1 MPIYLIRHG
10 QSEFNLAH
18 KKGGPDPMIWDA
30 PLTELGYKQALD
42 AREQILDL
50 GIEHVLTSP
59 LTRAIQTAKIM
70 FDEIAPINVI
80 PDHRELII
88 HSCDVGVPASVLR
101 EKFPELSLD
110 GLDEVWWHQG
120 PENENGVPVEPI
132 DVFQKRIDA
141 FAELIATMPDR
152 PVAIIGHGNVFKAL
166 AGFEM
171 ENCEVKKF
179 NGDRPIGSLF
189 FL

>member
-18 KKGGPDPMIWDA
+18 KKGGPDPLSWDA
-30 PLTELGYKQALD
+30 PLTELGCKQALE

-50 GIEHVLTSP
+50 GIEQVLTSP

-70 FDEIAPINVI
+70 FDGIAPIEVI

-101 EKFPELSLD
+101 EKFPELSFD

-120 PENENGVPVEPI
+120 AENENGVPVEPI
-132 DVFQKRIDA
+132 DVFQKRIDG
-141 FAELIATMPDR
+141 FAELISTVPDR
-152 PVAIIGHGNVFKAL
+152 PVAIIGNGNVFKAL
-166 AGFEM
+166 SGYEM
-171 ENCEVKKF
+171 SNCGICLFSGECPRENSTF
-179 NGDRPIGSLF
+179 S
-189 FL
+189 

>member
-30 PLTELGYKQALD
+30 PLTEFGCKQALE

-50 GIEHVLTSP
+50 RIEQVLTSP

-70 FDEIAPINVI
+70 FDGIAPIKVI

-88 HSCDVGVPASVLR
+88 HSCDVGVPPSVLR
-101 EKFPELSLD
+101 DKFPELSFD

-120 PENENGVPVEPI
+120 VENENGVPVEPI
-132 DVFQKRIDA
+132 GVFQKRINA
-141 FAELIATMPDR
+141 FAELITTMPGL

-171 ENCEVKKF
+171 ENCEVKQFK
-179 NGDRPIGSLF
+179 GTRPNRSLNF
-189 FL
+189 R